1 MYIINSVGIA
11 YHQCEALYIIK
22 PQVDARWRV
31 MRYSPEG
38 ADDMHDCVVM
48 IYQACG
54 LDKKILVPKNEDF
67 LCCVSDLD
75 AKTLVADLDARRFCR
90 GDNNPLAMM
99 GVALNRYLL
108 GRNAMLVNEVYVIR
122 YF

>member
-1 MYIINSVGIA
+1 M
-11 YHQCEALYIIK
+11 
-22 PQVDARWRV
+22 

-67 LCCVSDLD
+67 L
-75 AKTLVADLDARRFCR
+75 A
-90 GDNNPLAMM
+90 
-99 GVALNRYLL
+99 GVAGFGPTMRESKSLALPL
-108 GRNAMLVNEVYVIR
+108 GDTPIHNIP
-122 YF
+122 

>member
-1 MYIINSVGIA
+1 
-11 YHQCEALYIIK
+11 
-22 PQVDARWRV
+22 

-67 LCCVSDLD
+67 LAGMDGIEPSQAESKSAAL
-75 AKTLVADLDARRFCR
+75 
-90 GDNNPLAMM
+90 PL
-99 GVALNRYLL
+99 GYTPILN
-108 GRNAMLVNEVYVIR
+108 
-122 YF
+122 

>member
-1 MYIINSVGIA
+1 MYIIRHEVA
-11 YHQCEALYIIK
+11 VYHQCEALYIIK

-54 LDKKILVPKNEDF
+54 LDKKILVLKNEDF
-67 LCCVSDLD
+67 LVETDGFEPSTPCMSSMYSNHLSYASKACIL
-75 AKTLVADLDARRFCR
+75 
-90 GDNNPLAMM
+90 
-99 GVALNRYLL
+99 
-108 GRNAMLVNEVYVIR
+108 
-122 YF
+122 

>member
-1 MYIINSVGIA
+1 MHFAGSNLSRDPKCPKIFVFSHPNHAEGVYIINSVGIA

-67 LCCVSDLD
+67 LSHNYDLD
-75 AKTLVADLDARRFCR
+75 DGVFRSS
-90 GDNNPLAMM
+90 DNM
-99 GVALNRYLL
+99 
-108 GRNAMLVNEVYVIR
+108 I
-122 YF
+122 

>member
-1 MYIINSVGIA
+1 
-11 YHQCEALYIIK
+11 
-22 PQVDARWRV
+22 

-67 LCCVSDLD
+67 LGCVSDLD
-75 AKTLVADLDARRFCR
+75 ANPCESDLDARRFCR
-90 GDNNPLAMM
+90 GYNNPRACM
-99 GVALNRYLL
+99 GIALDRYLL
-108 GRNAMLVNEVYVIR
+108 GVQRHACKRIYV
-122 YF
+122 